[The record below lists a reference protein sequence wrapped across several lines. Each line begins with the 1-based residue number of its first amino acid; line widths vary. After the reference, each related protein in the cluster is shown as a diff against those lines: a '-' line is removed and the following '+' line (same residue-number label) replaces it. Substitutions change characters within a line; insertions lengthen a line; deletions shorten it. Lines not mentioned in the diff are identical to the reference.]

1 MQKKIIIFVIVLTIV
16 FGTAEGSLETDDVC
30 GNKISED
37 SKFLPISSEP
47 KYKIEKFI
55 SNLDW
60 PTTMSFVG
68 SDLLVLQKNNGLVC
82 HVNNE
87 SLEKIPVLDVNVNGE
102 VEQGLVGIT
111 TRENEVFLYFT
122 ESEQEDGGKVI
133 GNHIYKYL
141 WNGLDLV
148 EGKLIKKFPG
158 DLSQA
163 HIGGAMTTGIDG
175 TIYSVT
181 GDMRQEGK
189 NQNFNSGDENE
200 TSIILPVDPLGEPIA
215 KGIRNSFGLAIDPL
229 TGNLWDTENSLK
241 FFDEINLVLP
251 NFNSGWK
258 KIMGPASEKE
268 QLSINI
274 DGFEY
279 SDPEFSWETPIAPTA
294 ISFVDSKF
302 FPELKN
308 SILVG
313 DFNTGS
319 IYEFKLN
326 EKRTGF
332 EFKDPLL
339 KDLVVNRGESMNEI
353 IFATGFAG
361 ITDIEVG
368 PDGMIYV
375 VTILDGTIY
384 KITPAEIENDEIV
397 PCSLDPK
404 IRTDLV
410 NCDFSNSLLQD
421 KQFAFQDMSNV
432 NLSGSNLTGS
442 SFINSNLTG
451 ANLNGAD
458 LSNSDLSNIILTDSS
473 LKDTILTGAKM
484 SHSILVG
491 VEMENAKMQNAN
503 LFDANF
509 NQANLLNADLRDT
522 NMAFASL
529 NNTILENAKL
539 NNANLNYA
547 IFFNADLQKADLSN
561 SDIYLANFSG
571 SDMSGSKILDVYP
584 YSTDFS
590 RVSFSEETQTNT
602 CLDTDDLS
610 RFLNRLLRE
619 LRQTEFIL
627 TEPLESIIIQ
637 ICKP

>member
-1 MQKKIIIFVIVLTIV
+1 M
-16 FGTAEGSLETDDVC
+16 
-30 GNKISED
+30 
-37 SKFLPISSEP
+37 
-47 KYKIEKFI
+47 
-55 SNLDW
+55 
-60 PTTMSFVG
+60 
-68 SDLLVLQKNNGLVC
+68 NG
-82 HVNNE
+82 
-87 SLEKIPVLDVNVNGE
+87 D
-102 VEQGLVGIT
+102 VEQGLLGIT
-111 TRENEVFLYFT
+111 TRGNEVFLYFT
-122 ESEQEDGGKVI
+122 ESEEDDGKVI

-141 WNGLDLV
+141 WNGQDLV
-148 EGKLIKKFPG
+148 EGELIKKFPG
-158 DLSQA
+158 NLSSA
-163 HIGGAMTTGIDG
+163 HIGGVMTTGLDG
-175 TIYSVT
+175 TVYAFT

-189 NQNFNSGDENE
+189 NQNFESDDKYE
-200 TSIILPVDPLGEPIA
+200 TSVILPIDPLGDPVAI
-215 KGIRNSFGLAIDPL
+215 GIRNSFGITVDPI

-241 FFDEINLVLP
+241 HFDEVNLVIP

-294 ISFVDSKF
+294 ISFVDSKY

-375 VTILDGTIY
+375 VTILDGIIH
-384 KITPAEIENDEIV
+384 KITPGETNDDNIV
-397 PCSLDPK
+397 SCSLKPGIK
-404 IRTDLV
+404 TNLA
-410 NCDFSNSLLQD
+410 NCDFSDSLLQN
-421 KQFAFQDMSNV
+421 KQFVFQDMTNV
-432 NLSGSNLTGS
+432 NFSGSNLTGS
-442 SFINSNLTG
+442 SFLSSNLTG

-458 LSNSDLSNIILTDSS
+458 LSNSDLSNVILANSS
-473 LKDTILTGAKM
+473 LKETDLTGAIM
-484 SHSILVG
+484 AHSIFTG
-491 VEMENAKMQNAN
+491 AEMKNVKMKNAI

-509 NQANLLNADLRDT
+509 NQANLLNADLRETD
-522 NMAFASL
+522 MSFAIF
-529 NNTILENAKL
+529 NNAVLKNAKL
-539 NNANLNYA
+539 SDSNLSYA
-547 IFFNADLQKADLSN
+547 YFINTDLQKADLSN

-571 SDMSGSKILDVYP
+571 SNMSGSKILDVYP

-602 CLDTDDLS
+602 CLDTDELS

-627 TEPLESIIIQ
+627 TEPVESIIIQ